1 MTDAHIFISYR
12 RRDSA
17 HAAQRIHAFL
27 SQRFGVDAVF
37 MDHEIP
43 AGQDWLDR
51 LREELG
57 RASAVVL
64 VIGERFVELLGPT
77 AADPTATPDYVRMEV
92 ETALELH
99 KPVFSVVAG
108 PADMVPAHKLPPSMR
123 ELTRSNAV
131 IAPLLYFDTAMERLA
146 HDLALRI
153 GWVGAQKPEA
163 QPETTLQRG
172 LGTLALPL
180 LGSSAALGAA
190 LLLWAIGALLAWL
203 SGAGTGSAP
212 PWPAVARHWTAAQ
225 YLLATL
231 VLGVGPF
238 LAYWIVSELRIR
250 AALPAFNVMGAL
262 TVANMT
268 GILLSGGLFLLLS
281 TLPGWHLDPWL
292 PDAVFPPQPGAAHY
306 VALSL
311 WLLAIALGAVLL
323 TLAEPAARRLHDER
337 RTRRLALIQVLGVVL
352 LLCVAWFVVSLALSL
367 HLPPGQDR
375 VPVVGYLMLCP
386 VLSLLLASW
395 QVAQAHLG
403 VGRQRW
409 PFRGLLYLLGAL
421 YFMATVALFAYGPL
435 RVLAANA
442 HQASATVR

>member
-1 MTDAHIFISYR
+1 
-12 RRDSA
+12 
-17 HAAQRIHAFL
+17 
-27 SQRFGVDAVF
+27 
-37 MDHEIP
+37 
-43 AGQDWLDR
+43 
-51 LREELG
+51 
-57 RASAVVL
+57 
-64 VIGERFVELLGPT
+64 
-77 AADPTATPDYVRMEV
+77 
-92 ETALELH
+92 
-99 KPVFSVVAG
+99 
-108 PADMVPAHKLPPSMR
+108 VPANKLPPSMR
-123 ELTRSNAV
+123 ELTRCNAV

-153 GWVGAQKPEA
+153 GWVGAPQPPVA
-163 QPETTLQRG
+163 PETTLQRG
-172 LGTLALPL
+172 LGALALPL
-180 LGSSAALGAA
+180 LGTLAALGGA
-190 LLLWAIGALLAWL
+190 LLLWVVGWALAWL
-203 SGAGTGSAP
+203 SGTVAGAGSTP

-225 YLLATL
+225 YVLATL

-250 AALPAFNVMGAL
+250 AALPAFNAMGAL

-281 TLPGWHLDPWL
+281 TLPGWRLDPWL
-292 PDAVFPPQPGAAHY
+292 PDAVFPPQPGAVHY

-323 TLAEPAARRLHDER
+323 ALAEPAARRLHDQQR
-337 RTRRLALIQVLGVVL
+337 ARRLWLIQLMGVIL
-352 LLCVAWFVVSLALSL
+352 LLSVAWFAVSLGVSL
-367 HLPPGQDR
+367 RLPPGQDT

-409 PFRGLLYLLGAL
+409 PFRGLLCLLGAL
-421 YFMATVALFAYGPL
+421 YFMATLSLFAYGPL

-442 HQASATVR
+442 HQAPAAAR